1 MNDILAKS
9 LSFYQEGKYHK
20 AYSYCQLVFQYLE
33 DDLPKSLKG
42 RCYLYIGNFAV
53 EAEHY
58 EKAIQHFEEG
68 LSIFKADEDKRN
80 TAIIHNS
87 LAVVFEKMG
96 KYDLSLK
103 YNFRYLD
110 YLIAQNDSAGL
121 TSAYNNLGNSY
132 MGLEDYNV
140 ARTYYLKAFQIDSI
154 KNDSLSLSADYN
166 NLGIVFSKL
175 QDYKTAIA
183 HYKKALEIDE
193 HLSNGMGQC
202 IDKFNI
208 GLSNLEANNLLEAEQ
223 YLSNSYKLAVSNG
236 SLTYIQNTSEKLSI
250 LYEKLGGNKRA
261 LAFMRTYNL
270 MNDSINNKTK
280 VALQYAKNQETVAT
294 SNEKLDTANSS
305 IKNNEKLGLESNIDG
320 VFSNLM
326 YVLIAIA
333 TVFLLIVI
341 VRLFTTN

>member
-1 MNDILAKS
+1 MFPKTLLFFFFVLYSFSNIILGQGNGSIENQTEVSSSSSEKIVNDILAKS

-175 QDYKTAIA
+175 QDYKTEFQI
-183 HYKKALEIDE
+183 KK
-193 HLSNGMGQC
+193 
-202 IDKFNI
+202 
-208 GLSNLEANNLLEAEQ
+208 
-223 YLSNSYKLAVSNG
+223 
-236 SLTYIQNTSEKLSI
+236 
-250 LYEKLGGNKRA
+250 
-261 LAFMRTYNL
+261 
-270 MNDSINNKTK
+270 
-280 VALQYAKNQETVAT
+280 LQK
-294 SNEKLDTANSS
+294 
-305 IKNNEKLGLESNIDG
+305 
-320 VFSNLM
+320 
-326 YVLIAIA
+326 
-333 TVFLLIVI
+333 
-341 VRLFTTN
+341 